1 MKPSQL
7 GLNNLVSVFGIDQTY
22 IVDNVIFM
30 FGFHHKLN
38 TIQSIRVTSFV
49 FDIKRIYKIN
59 HVVILSGF
67 CHSR

>member
-7 GLNNLVSVFGIDQTY
+7 GLNNLVLVFSLDQTY
-22 IVDNVIFM
+22 TVDHVVFM
-30 FGFHHKLN
+30 SGFHHKLN
-38 TIQSIRVTSFV
+38 TIQSIRATSFV
-49 FDIKRIYKIN
+49 FDVKRIYRIN